1 MVFCMNTNGAY
12 LGIKTRHIRV
22 RGDETPS
29 RMNLK
34 RSMRCQSGKV
44 RTIQGSAGAGH
55 HHTYI
60 HINMYEVY
68 IYEFDM
74 RSTRYHSKGGCSV
87 DGRDSI
93 RTKLAT
99 VSKERRAHA
108 MLHGIKLPTILL
120 YPFPRHER
128 RIKTLNDML
137 ARPPIAIIA
146 ANLD

>member
-1 MVFCMNTNGAY
+1 MNTHGAY

-22 RGDETPS
+22 RGVETPS
-29 RMNLK
+29 RMSLK

-44 RTIQGSAGAGH
+44 RTIQGSVGAGH
-55 HHTYI
+55 HHIYI

-68 IYEFDM
+68 IYELDIGA
-74 RSTRYHSKGGCSV
+74 RVTTVRGGCSV

-108 MLHGIKLPTILL
+108 MLHGIKLPAILL

-128 RIKTLNDML
+128 RIKTLNDVL

-146 ANLD
+146 AKLN